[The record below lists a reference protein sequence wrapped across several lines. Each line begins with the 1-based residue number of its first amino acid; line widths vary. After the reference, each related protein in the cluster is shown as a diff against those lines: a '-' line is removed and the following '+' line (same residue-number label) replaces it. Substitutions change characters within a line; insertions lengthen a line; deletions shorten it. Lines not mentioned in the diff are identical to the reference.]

1 MFTLGI
7 TGGIAAGKSTATNF
21 FAKKGI
27 DIIDA
32 DEISRDL
39 QKKGQAGYEA
49 IVKKYGSE
57 VLMADESIDRTKL
70 REIAFKN
77 SADKKWLEELMHPLI
92 RENILEAFGNINSKW
107 AIYSAPLWGPK
118 NKFDR
123 VLVVDAPEKLQVER
137 IANRDKSTKKI
148 AESIIKTQ
156 MNRHERISYSD
167 DFLINDSTPEDFE
180 KKLNFYFEIY
190 EKLANEEK
198 N

>member
-21 FAKKGI
+21 FAKKGV

-92 RENILEAFGNINSKW
+92 RENILEAFGKINSKW

-123 VLVVDAPEKLQVER
+123 VLVVDAPENLQVER

-167 DFLINDSTPEDFE
+167 DYLINDSTPEDFE
-180 KKLNFYFEIY
+180 KKLNFYFQIY

>member
-21 FAKKGI
+21 FAKKGV

-92 RENILEAFGNINSKW
+92 RENILEAFGKINSKW